1 MTRKDALDAIL
12 AGVVADVAAY
22 RALRELLDAQFDA
35 ALRHDSARI
44 AGVGDRIT
52 ALASTMHA
60 RRAERVGLAARLV
73 GRAVEKPD
81 AVFALMP
88 APAREYAESSWRE
101 LELRVRE
108 CRELNERNCRLLMD
122 QHEIMRRVLDGEA
135 ETYAPA

>member
-12 AGVVADVAAY
+12 AGLFADVGGY

-44 AGVGDRIT
+44 ADVGERIT
-52 ALASTMHA
+52 ALASAMHV

-73 GRAVEKPD
+73 GRPVGTPD
-81 AVFALMP
+81 AVFGLM
-88 APAREYAESSWRE
+88 AGPARERAESSWRE
-101 LELRVRE
+101 LERHVSE
-108 CRELNERNCRLLMD
+108 CKALNERNCRLLME

-135 ETYAPA
+135 GTYAPA